1 LSSQDRTAQ
10 GQTGQEANA
19 LGHRIV
25 DALLGGIAKAQ
36 GRLHL
41 QVTVHME
48 AG

>member
-1 LSSQDRTAQ
+1 MAAQIDACCGDAVSQ
-10 GQTGQEANA
+10 G
-19 LGHRIV
+19 IV